1 MKVIELICLIRIGL
15 SNAFPNRGMG
25 KFSTDK
31 SPEYKCFYSTI
42 FLTTNL
48 LLADL
53 IPRQN
58 SSFFMRSLFLFLPN
72 PVLSLLQSTLF
83 YPAFFCPS
91 TPPSSFPTNFCK
103 DLHAVPTSF
112 FFCARTHK
120 SVTLVC
126 SLLVSIYLGTDN
138 IKQFVQGCLERTLI

>member
-15 SNAFPNRGMG
+15 SNAFPSRGMG

-31 SPEYKCFYSTI
+31 SPEYNCFYSTI

-48 LLADL
+48 LLAEP
-53 IPRQN
+53 IPREN
-58 SSFFMRSLFLFLPN
+58 SSFFMRSLSLFLPN
-72 PVLSLLQSTLF
+72 PVLSLLQSTLL
-83 YPAFFCPS
+83 YPAFFVHQHLLLPFS
-91 TPPSSFPTNFCK
+91 RIFVKIFTQYPH
-103 DLHAVPTSF
+103 LF
-112 FFCARTHK
+112 FLCARTHK